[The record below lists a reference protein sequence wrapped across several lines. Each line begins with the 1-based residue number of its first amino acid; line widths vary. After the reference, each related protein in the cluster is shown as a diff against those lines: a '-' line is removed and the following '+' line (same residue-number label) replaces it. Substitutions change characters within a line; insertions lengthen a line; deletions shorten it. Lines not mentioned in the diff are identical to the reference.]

1 MSATVS
7 VKDVAA
13 RAGLS
18 VGTVSNVLNRPDKVS
33 RATRDKVMSAIDELG
48 FVRNE
53 AARQLRAGMSHC
65 VGVIV
70 LNSSNPFFND
80 VAASA
85 EAWAADRGISVLVG
99 NSAEMPERERDYLDL
114 FEQQRV
120 RGVLLSPVGSV
131 GKRLHRMRDSGIA
144 TVLVDRDIAGDFSCV
159 SVDDKLGGRLAM
171 QHLVDMGRRR
181 VAFVGGPLSLSQVA
195 DRFAGAAEVAG
206 DHAGVTLEF
215 VSTDRLTLPD
225 GRVAGEK
232 LLARPAAGRPDALF
246 GANDLVALG
255 LLQAITGTRAL
266 RVPDDIALIGY
277 DDIAFAAGAAVPLTS
292 IAQPRFE
299 LGRLAMDLLLK
310 EADDP
315 SRPFERIVLQPEL
328 IARASTDPTLGLASV
343 PLRS

>member
-18 VGTVSNVLNRPDKVS
+18 VGTVSNVLNRPEKVS
-33 RATRDKVMSAIDELG
+33 QATRDKVTKAINELG

-85 EAWAADRGISVLVG
+85 ESWAADRGVSVLVG
-99 NSAEMPERERDYLDL
+99 NSAELPERERSYLDL

-131 GKRLHRMRDSGIA
+131 GKRLQRMRKAGIA
-144 TVLVDRDIAGDFSCV
+144 TVLVDRDLPGDFSCV
-159 SVDDKLGGRLAM
+159 SVDDRLGGRIAV
-171 QHLVDMGRRR
+171 QHLIDTGRRR
-181 VAFVGGPLSLSQVA
+181 IAFVGGPLSLAQVA
-195 DRFAGAAEVAG
+195 ERFAGAAEVAG
-206 DHAGVTLEF
+206 EHPDVSLEY
-215 VSTDRLTLPD
+215 VATDRLALPD
-225 GRVAGEK
+225 GRIAGER
-232 LLARPAAGRPDALF
+232 LLARPSAGRPDAVF
-246 GANDLVALG
+246 AANDLLALG

-277 DDIAFAAGAAVPLTS
+277 DDIDFAAGAAVPLTS
-292 IAQPRFE
+292 VAQPRFE
-299 LGRLAMDLLLK
+299 LGRLAMDLLLQQ
-310 EADDP
+310 ADDP
-315 SRPFERIVLQPEL
+315 DRPFERIVLK
-328 IARASTDPTLGLASV
+328 PTLVA
-343 PLRS
+343 RSSTGTAA